1 MSNDRLLSGLEEIE
15 LAASIISSNRALGLP
30 ELDGDGSYLKAHSTI
45 DYLVGLGKPSDDAN
59 NTFTG
64 RLLLLL
70 ESRPLFGEA
79 VYGEII
85 DECIERYWI
94 DYADH
99 QETFIPAFL
108 MNDILRFWRTLCIN
122 YEAGTDQEPEKRRA
136 KNYKL
141 KYSRLLTC
149 YSAIIGLQI
158 KLRETGTVSQKL
170 AREIVDL
177 RPLDR
182 VALAR
187 DHGAKKNVDA
197 IFDMYEQFLGETD
210 CDKATLYDK
219 MKDVDYYKQTLES
232 ARTFGDEVFKL
243 ISSLSASD
251 KSGST
256 SWRFLRYITV

>member
-1 MSNDRLLSGLEEIE
+1 MSNERLLTGLEEIE
-15 LAASIISSNRALGLP
+15 LAASIISANRDLGLP
-30 ELDGDGSYLKAHSTI
+30 EIDGDGSFLKAHATS

-70 ESRPLFGEA
+70 ESRPIFGCD
-79 VYGEII
+79 VYSEII

-99 QETFIPAFL
+99 TETFIPAFL
-108 MNDILRFWRTLCIN
+108 MNDVLRFWRTLCIN
-122 YEAGTDQEPEKRRA
+122 YEAGTDQKPEKRRA

-149 YSAIIGLQI
+149 YSAIIGLQL
-158 KLRETGTVSQKL
+158 KLRETGTVSQEL
-170 AREIVDL
+170 ARSIVDL

-182 VALAR
+182 IALAR
-187 DHGAKKNVDA
+187 DHGAEANVA
-197 IFDMYEQFLGETD
+197 SIFEMYEEFLVETD
-210 CDKATLYDK
+210 CDKGALYEK
-219 MKDVDYYKQTLES
+219 MLDLEYYKRTLES
-232 ARTFGDEVFKL
+232 ARKFGDEIFNL
-243 ISSLSASD
+243 ITSLSASD
-251 KSGST
+251 ESGST